1 MHIISGDLW
10 AGAEAQAFTL
20 LKQLHTSTQLYIV
33 LMNDG
38 ELAERLR
45 TAGISIIVLPES
57 KLNSFQI
64 LVKLIRIIRE
74 FKADII
80 HTHRQKENILGNI
93 ANLIAQ
99 PLPRTRAKSIRT
111 AHGAPEFAPKG
122 KQKIQVWLDQ
132 FVGKHLQ
139 QAIIAVSQE
148 LAEKLKAIYST
159 NKIHV
164 VYNGADV
171 DALNAQADVA
181 DFKRTNPTTKHI
193 GIIGRLEPVKRIDIF
208 LAMAAELIAT
218 APSSY
223 AMNFHVIGDGKL
235 RADMEKLTK
244 DLGIEGKVT
253 FHGHRQD
260 MPSCIKSLDC
270 IVMCSDHEGT
280 PMTALEAM
288 VLGTPMVAH
297 SVGGLKELLANYPYH
312 FLTESHTA
320 SSYANLVRDALA
332 LTEYE
337 HSYPSKITAQKNSL
351 DTLTIYS
358 RA

>member
-1 MHIISGDLW
+1 
-10 AGAEAQAFTL
+10 
-20 LKQLHTSTQLYIV
+20 
-33 LMNDG
+33 MNDG
-38 ELAERLR
+38 ELADRLR
-45 TAGISIIVLPES
+45 AAGLPVIVLPES
-57 KLNSFQI
+57 KLNALQI

-74 FKADII
+74 FKPDIL

-93 ANLIAQ
+93 ANLIAK
-99 PLPRTRAKSIRT
+99 PLRKARAKSVRT

-132 FVGKHLQ
+132 FIGKHLQ
-139 QAIIAVSQE
+139 ETIIAVSQE
-148 LAEKLKAIYST
+148 LAEKLKLIYST

-171 DALNAQADVA
+171 DALEAQAGIA
-181 DFKRTNPTTKHI
+181 DFKSTNPTTKHI

-218 APSSY
+218 ASSSY
-223 AMNFHVIGDGKL
+223 VMHFHVIGDGKL
-235 RADMEKLTK
+235 RSDMEKLAI
-244 DLGIEGKVT
+244 DLGIQAQVS
-253 FHGHRQD
+253 FHGHRKD

-320 SSYANLVRDALA
+320 SSYANLVRDALN
-332 LTEYE
+332 LNEYE
-337 HSYPSKITAQKNSL
+337 HSYPNTITAQKNSI
-351 DTLTIYS
+351 DTLAIYS
-358 RA
+358 RT